1 MDDIGHTLNLSQN
14 NTKKRKCK
22 FHLFFPGYTSYN
34 ARFIKLTFRIIL
46 RVTIVSSDELTVKMT
61 SKHFLLFLIGV
72 MSQAYITTAK
82 YHLDLLY
89 NGGCSITFTNELYAV
104 KKTGS
109 FYKRSP
115 PTEES
120 ESWIKCAEKIG
131 NNGWDSFK
139 FLFLGPDGD
148 LYAVRKKNGEFL
160 KGSPPENAGDTWSA
174 RATIIGNNGWAD
186 FKFLFFG
193 PGGDLYAVRKKNG
206 EFLKGSPPK
215 NAGDS
220 WSATIIGN
228 NGWADFKFLFFGP
241 HCNLYAVKQDGSI
254 VTTYEPKDNSD
265 AWLGRAKKIG
275 ARGWEQFKFLFFGP
289 GGYLYAVPCD
299 GSLRKAPPPTNA
311 NETWVSHSTKI
322 GAKGWETF
330 VFLF

>member
-160 KGSPPENAGDTWSA
+160 KGSPP
-174 RATIIGNNGWAD
+174 
-186 FKFLFFG
+186 
-193 PGGDLYAVRKKNG
+193 
-206 EFLKGSPPK
+206 K

>member
-193 PGGDLYAVRKKNG
+193 P
-206 EFLKGSPPK
+206 
-215 NAGDS
+215 
-220 WSATIIGN
+220 
-228 NGWADFKFLFFGP
+228 